1 MSAKLSK
8 KFILISILIFFLF
21 PVFVLADSEGQIRTF
36 FVDSSFDLNQ
46 RGEVRAVLEK
56 VSQNAYFY
64 LEKDWYENLGRDEK
78 EKIKQ
83 NLEVLSQEFDQKIYP
98 ELTSTYGQEWNPGI
112 DNNSHITILF
122 LQMKEEAGG
131 YFNSGDEYPTIQSPT
146 SNEREMIY
154 LNAAHLKYEVIKSY
168 VAHEFVHLITFNQK
182 ERLRGVSEE
191 IWLNELRADYSPTL
205 LGYDEEY
212 QGSNLQQRLRQFIAN
227 PNDSLTEWQNE
238 KEDYG
243 IVNIFS
249 QYLVDHYGIEILADS
264 LKSSKIGILS
274 INEALKK
281 KWGQSPS
288 EGTVPKDFSQI
299 FTDWT
304 ISVFLNDCSL
314 GEVYCYKNQNL
325 KNLKIAPSLIFL
337 PSTQKTSV
345 SLDYFIKQWSG
356 SWYRIM
362 GGEGDF
368 KLEFDGEN
376 KVEFEVP
383 YVLCQN
389 TYGCSIDFLNLNE
402 EQNGEILLEDF
413 GSNWTSLTLIPS
425 IQSKTFGFD
434 GGEPSYSFSLS
445 VSVENQEKEEKLI
458 EELMARIAEL
468 QAQIAELKA
477 KIAALRG
484 QSPEKGLSPSCQK
497 FIQNLYFG
505 MENEQVR
512 CLQEFLKEQGKEIY
526 PQGLV
531 TGYFGP
537 LTQAAVIRF
546 QERFIEEILEP
557 LGLSSGTGFVGPSTR
572 DKINQLL
579 TTSGDRPL

>member
-1 MSAKLSK
+1 MSSKLNK
-8 KFILISILIFFLF
+8 KLILISVLIFFLS
-21 PVFVLADSEGQIRTF
+21 PVFVLADAEDQVKTF
-36 FVDSSFDLNQ
+36 FVNSSFDLGGKEQ
-46 RGEVRAVLEK
+46 ISATLEK
-56 VSQNAYFY
+56 VSQDAYFY
-64 LEKDWYENLGRDEK
+64 IENEWYQNLNKNEK
-78 EKIKQ
+78 ETIEQSLKI
-83 NLEVLSQEFDQKIYP
+83 LAQEFDQTIYP
-98 ELTSTYGQEWNPGI
+98 ILTSTHGQEWKPGI
-112 DNNSHITILF
+112 DGDKHITILF
-122 LQMKEEAGG
+122 HQMKEDAGG
-131 YFNSGDEYPTIQSPT
+131 YFNSGDEYPTVQSPT
-146 SNEREMIY
+146 SNQREMIY

-191 IWLNELRADYSPTL
+191 IWLNEARADFAPTL

-212 QGSNLQQRLRQFIAN
+212 QGSNLQQRVRQFVAS

-238 KEDYG
+238 KKDYG
-243 IVNIFS
+243 MVNIFS

-281 KWGQSPS
+281 NNI
-288 EGTVPKDFSQI
+288 EKDFSQI

-314 GEVYCYKNQNL
+314 GEEYCYKNQNL
-325 KNLKIAPSLIFL
+325 KNLKVTPSLIFL

-356 SWYRIM
+356 NWYRII

-376 KVEFEVP
+376 KVQFEVP

-389 TYGCSIDFLNLNE
+389 AQDCSIDFLDLNE
-402 EQNGEILLEDF
+402 KQDGEIFLEDF
-413 GSNWTSLTLIPS
+413 GSNWTSLTLISS

-434 GGEPSYSFSLS
+434 GRETSYSFSLS

-458 EELMARIAEL
+458 EELMARITEL

-477 KIAALRG
+477 KIAGILG
-484 QSPEKGLSPSCQK
+484 EQVSCQK
-497 FIQNLYFG
+497 FNQNLYFG

-546 QERFIEEILEP
+546 QERYAEEILYP
-557 LGLSSGTGFVGPSTR
+557 LSLNSGTGFVGPSTR
-572 DKINQLL
+572 DKINQMLNL
-579 TTSGDRPL
+579 

>member
-1 MSAKLSK
+1 
-8 KFILISILIFFLF
+8 
-21 PVFVLADSEGQIRTF
+21 
-36 FVDSSFDLNQ
+36 
-46 RGEVRAVLEK
+46 
-56 VSQNAYFY
+56 
-64 LEKDWYENLGRDEK
+64 
-78 EKIKQ
+78 
-83 NLEVLSQEFDQKIYP
+83 
-98 ELTSTYGQEWNPGI
+98 
-112 DNNSHITILF
+112 
-122 LQMKEEAGG
+122 
-131 YFNSGDEYPTIQSPT
+131 
-146 SNEREMIY
+146 
-154 LNAAHLKYEVIKSY
+154 
-168 VAHEFVHLITFNQK
+168 
-182 ERLRGVSEE
+182 
-191 IWLNELRADYSPTL
+191 
-205 LGYDEEY
+205 
-212 QGSNLQQRLRQFIAN
+212 
-227 PNDSLTEWQNE
+227 
-238 KEDYG
+238 
-243 IVNIFS
+243 
-249 QYLVDHYGIEILADS
+249 
-264 LKSSKIGILS
+264 
-274 INEALKK
+274 
-281 KWGQSPS
+281 
-288 EGTVPKDFSQI
+288 
-299 FTDWT
+299 
-304 ISVFLNDCSL
+304 
-314 GEVYCYKNQNL
+314 
-325 KNLKIAPSLIFL
+325 
-337 PSTQKTSV
+337 
-345 SLDYFIKQWSG
+345 
-356 SWYRIM
+356 
-362 GGEGDF
+362 
-368 KLEFDGEN
+368 LEFDGEN

-402 EQNGEILLEDF
+402 EQNGETLLEDF

-434 GGEPSYSFSLS
+434 HAEPSYSFSLS